1 MSIYLVTITGGTLLM
16 ELLELLKYAFLGLL
30 QGFTEPIPISS
41 SGHLVIAQKLFN
53 LEIEGLSF
61 EILMNFAS
69 LLAVLLIYR
78 NDLIRLTSHGIRY
91 VVSREE
97 ESKSEF
103 MFIVYLV
110 IATIPAAVLG
120 ILFDDFIGEE
130 LKGIKVVGATLII
143 TGIALWLIRNLR
155 GSKGE
160 AGLSI
165 KDALIVGLAQA
176 VALIPGISRS
186 GATIVAAMGLGM
198 KQETALRFSFL
209 LFIPV
214 SVGSMILSIGDLQFG
229 DMLIPYIVAFLLSLT
244 ASYYSLKWFMNIMAR
259 GNLIYFSIYCFIVGA
274 LVLIF

>member
-274 LVLIF
+274 FVLIF